1 MKNLLTKI
9 GNYFRRCEVIK
20 TVTLSTGVT
29 CVHTLD
35 KDTGRVVI
43 TTLKDPLAIC

>member
-9 GNYFRRCEVIK
+9 GNYFKRSEVIK